1 MYLKKDFME
10 CGWLNIA
17 FGDEKHHFYAFC
29 DECLSDPLPCIVRL
43 YLHLKL
49 GENYG
54 FVTFGREAVDLLAL
68 RISFVDDSSEKN
80 MVLLEFAGREVIC
93 INDKADGDD
102 SSVKDGYEQE
112 FYTAKLQRKLSR
124 DTCIKMFETFIR
136 SIVEDEGYPKQYPC
150 NHCLEVDDFKMDYL
164 LAEELSKMG
173 VDSSHDNYDDIY
185 RLMDI
190 RITNEYTSI
199 RADKKYYAEQF
210 DKMLKEYI
218 VPINWCLEDEDENRV
233 KTIFDA

>member
-1 MYLKKDFME
+1 
-10 CGWLNIA
+10 
-17 FGDEKHHFYAFC
+17 
-29 DECLSDPLPCIVRL
+29 
-43 YLHLKL
+43 
-49 GENYG
+49 
-54 FVTFGREAVDLLAL
+54 
-68 RISFVDDSSEKN
+68 
-80 MVLLEFAGREVIC
+80 
-93 INDKADGDD
+93 
-102 SSVKDGYEQE
+102 
-112 FYTAKLQRKLSR
+112 
-124 DTCIKMFETFIR
+124 
-136 SIVEDEGYPKQYPC
+136 
-150 NHCLEVDDFKMDYL
+150 
-164 LAEELSKMG
+164 MG